1 MKKMFNVLALFMLCI
16 VFMQSCTLVD
26 NTEAGFVIK
35 KSGSYRGIDSLPLV
49 TGYNFYM
56 PFTESVVTIPTTQQH
71 TVWSEGADEGSQPN
85 QHMVVPCLGGAG
97 FKIDIGLN
105 YRVNPYK
112 ASKIYLKYR
121 TDNLQQITD
130 SYLRN
135 VVRGSMNEISS
146 TLTVDSVLNN
156 VSSFEGACRDKI
168 KATLAPE
175 GFNVDNFYFIHA
187 PVPSDPNLA
196 ASILAKIKARQDAA
210 TAVMQLQISIAEANK
225 DIAKARGDSA
235 VKIINA
241 MGEAEAV
248 KKIQQVL
255 SPTYVDYVKWKDA
268 SPTTPRV
275 PSTMLASSSALLNI
289 R

>member
-156 VSSFEGACRDKI
+156 VSAFEGACRDKI

>member
-1 MKKMFNVLALFMLCI
+1 MFSFLALLMLSTM
-16 VFMQSCTLVD
+16 FMQSCTLVD

-56 PFTESVVTIPTTQQH
+56 PFTESVITIPTTQQH
-71 TVWSEGADEGSQPN
+71 VVWSEGADEGSNPN
-85 QHMVVPCLGGAG
+85 QNMVVPCLGGAG
-97 FKIDIGLN
+97 FKIDVGIN

-121 TDNLQQITD
+121 TDDLKTITD

-135 VVRGSMNEISS
+135 VVRGSMNEVSS

-156 VSSFEGACRDKI
+156 VSAFEAACRDKI
-168 KATLAPE
+168 KGVLAPE
-175 GFNVDNFYFIHA
+175 GFMIDNFYFIHA
-187 PVPSDPNLA
+187 PVASDPNLA
-196 ASILAKIKARQDAA
+196 ASILANQKARQDAKTA
-210 TAVMQLQISIAEANK
+210 TMQLQISVAEANK
-225 DIAKARGDSA
+225 AIAKARGDSA

-248 KKIQQVL
+248 RKIQQVL
-255 SPTYVDYVKWKDA
+255 SPTYVEYVKWKDA

-275 PSTMLASSSALLNI
+275 PSTMLGSSSALLNLK
-289 R
+289 

>member
-1 MKKMFNVLALFMLCI
+1 MKKMFNALALMMLSI

-26 NTEAGFVIK
+26 NTEAGFIIK

-56 PFTESVVTIPTTQQH
+56 PFTESVITMPTTQQH
-71 TVWSEGADEGSQPN
+71 IVWSEGADEGSAPN

-97 FKIDIGLN
+97 FKIDVGLN
-105 YRVNPYK
+105 YRVNAYK
-112 ASKIYLKYR
+112 ASKIYLKFR
-121 TDNLQQITD
+121 TDNLQTITD
-130 SYLRN
+130 TYLRT
-135 VVRGSMNEISS
+135 VVRGAMVDVSS

-156 VSSFEGACRDKI
+156 ISAFENACREKI
-168 KATLAPE
+168 KSKLVPE
-175 GFNVDNFYFIHA
+175 GFDVDNFNFIHA
-187 PVPSDPNLA
+187 PIPSDPALA
-196 ASILAKIKARQDAA
+196 ASINNKIKAKQDAA
-210 TAVMQLQISIAEANK
+210 TAVMQLQISVAEANK
-225 DIAKARGDSA
+225 EVAKAKGDSA

-248 KKIQQVL
+248 RKIQQVL
-255 SPTYVDYVKWKDA
+255 SPTYVEYVKWKDA

-275 PSTMLASSSALLNI
+275 PSTMLGSSSALLNI